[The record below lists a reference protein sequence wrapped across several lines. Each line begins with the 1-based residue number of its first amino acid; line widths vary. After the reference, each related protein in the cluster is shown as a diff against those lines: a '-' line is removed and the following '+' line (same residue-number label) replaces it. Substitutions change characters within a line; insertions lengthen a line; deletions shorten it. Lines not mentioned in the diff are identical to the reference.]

1 MANGVERLKQLW
13 TSPWRMAVFAAG
25 GALAGLVY
33 FQVVGCN
40 GTCPLTGS
48 AWRSATYFAAVAA
61 VVGIPGRAPPK

>member
-1 MANGVERLKQLW
+1 MENGVGRLKQLW
-13 TSPWRMAVFAAG
+13 SSPWRMAVFAVG

-33 FQVVGCN
+33 FQLVGCN

-61 VVGIPGRAPPK
+61 VVGIPGRAPKK